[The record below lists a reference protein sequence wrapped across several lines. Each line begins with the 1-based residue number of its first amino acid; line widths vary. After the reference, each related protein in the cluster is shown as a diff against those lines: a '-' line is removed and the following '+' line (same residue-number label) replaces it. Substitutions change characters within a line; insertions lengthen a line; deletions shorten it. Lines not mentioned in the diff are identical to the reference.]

1 MSFVFYK
8 KKICQGAFLKKRKKQ
23 IENWASTKKLNSP
36 GLA

>member
-8 KKICQGAFLKKRKKQ
+8 KKYARVLFLKKRKKQ